1 MKKKPKA
8 SAAFTPLRK
17 LPTEV
22 DIGVGRLHS
31 TLRRRS
37 GSTLVDG
44 SFPGNF
50 PG

>member
-1 MKKKPKA
+1 MNINVSRIPA
-8 SAAFTPLRK
+8 
-17 LPTEV
+17 EV
-22 DIGVGRLHS
+22 DLGVERLHF
-31 TLRRRS
+31 TLLRRS